1 MDHLASHFT
10 PLPALAGG
18 AIIGLA
24 ASALMLLIGQVAGIS
39 GMVAGVLRPMPGQ
52 WPWRAAFVL
61 GLFAGGFAWFLV
73 DPSVFGHIPRPLPV
87 VAAAGVIVGYGV
99 TTGGGCTSGHGVCGI
114 GRLSRRSLVATCTF
128 MATGILTAAVWRSVV
143 GAVQ

>member
-1 MDHLASHFT
+1 MGHLAPHVA

-18 AIIGLA
+18 AVIGLA

-39 GMVAGVLRPMPGQ
+39 GMITGVLRPVSGQ
-52 WPWRAAFVL
+52 WPWRVAFLL
-61 GLFAGGFAWFLV
+61 GLFAGGFVWFLL
-73 DPSVFGHIPRPLPV
+73 DPSVFGHIPRPLPL

-114 GRLSRRSLVATCTF
+114 SRVSRRSIVATCTF
-128 MATGILTAAVWRSVV
+128 MATGLVTAAIWHFAG
-143 GAVQ
+143 GAFQ

>member
-1 MDHLASHFT
+1 MGHLAPHVA

-39 GMVAGVLRPMPGQ
+39 GMVTGVLRPIPGQ

-61 GLFAGGFAWFLV
+61 GLFAGGFVWFLI

-87 VAAAGVIVGYGV
+87 VAAAGLIVGYGV
-99 TTGGGCTSGHGVCGI
+99 TMGGGCTSGHGVCGI
-114 GRLSRRSLVATCTF
+114 SRLSRRSIVATCTF
-128 MATGILTAAVWRSVV
+128 MATGIVTAGIWRLIF

>member
-1 MDHLASHFT
+1 MGHLAPNIA

-18 AIIGLA
+18 AIIGFA

-39 GMVAGVLRPMPGQ
+39 GMVTGVLRPVPGQ
-52 WPWRAAFVL
+52 WPWRVAFVL
-61 GLFAGGFAWFLV
+61 GLFAGGFAWFLI

-99 TTGGGCTSGHGVCGI
+99 TMGGGCTSGHGVCGI
-114 GRLSRRSLVATCTF
+114 SRLSRRSIVATCTF
-128 MATGILTAAVWRSVV
+128 MATGVMTAAIWRSIF

>member
-1 MDHLASHFT
+1 MGHLAPHIA

-39 GMVAGVLRPMPGQ
+39 GMVTGVLRPIPGQ

-61 GLFAGGFAWFLV
+61 GLLAGGFAWFLI

-87 VAAAGVIVGYGV
+87 VAAAGLIVGYGV

-114 GRLSRRSLVATCTF
+114 SRLSRRSIVATCTF
-128 MATGILTAAVWRSVV
+128 MATGIVTAGIWRLIF

>member
-1 MDHLASHFT
+1 MGHLAPHVAR
-10 PLPALAGG
+10 LPALAGG
-18 AIIGLA
+18 AVIGLA

-39 GMVAGVLRPMPGQ
+39 GMITGVLRPIPTQ

-61 GLFAGGFAWFLV
+61 GLFAGGFAWFLI

-87 VAAAGVIVGYGV
+87 VAAAGVIVGCGV

-114 GRLSRRSLVATCTF
+114 SRLSRRSFVATCTF
-128 MATGILTAAVWRSVV
+128 MATGLVTATIWRLIF

>member
-1 MDHLASHFT
+1 MGHLAPHIA

-18 AIIGLA
+18 AILGLA

-39 GMVAGVLRPMPGQ
+39 GMVTGVLRPIPGQ

-61 GLFAGGFAWFLV
+61 GLFAGGFVWFLI

-87 VAAAGVIVGYGV
+87 VAAAGLIVGYGV
-99 TTGGGCTSGHGVCGI
+99 TTGGGCTSGHGMCGI
-114 GRLSRRSLVATCTF
+114 SRLSRRSIVATCTF
-128 MATGILTAAVWRSVV
+128 MATGIMTAGIWRLVF

>member
-1 MDHLASHFT
+1 MGHLAPHFA

-39 GMVAGVLRPMPGQ
+39 GMVTGVLRPVPGQ

-61 GLFAGGFAWFLV
+61 GLLAGGFVWFLI

-99 TTGGGCTSGHGVCGI
+99 TTGGGYTSGHGVCGI
-114 GRLSRRSLVATCTF
+114 SRLSRRSIVATCTF
-128 MATGILTAAVWRSVV
+128 MATGIVTAGIWRLIF

>member
-1 MDHLASHFT
+1 MGHLAPHVA

-18 AIIGLA
+18 AIMGLA

-39 GMVAGVLRPMPGQ
+39 GMVTGVLRPVAGQ

-61 GLFAGGFAWFLV
+61 GLFAGGFAWFLI

-87 VAAAGVIVGYGV
+87 VAAAGLIVGYGV
-99 TTGGGCTSGHGVCGI
+99 TMGGGCTSGHGMCGI
-114 GRLSRRSLVATCTF
+114 SRLSRRSIVATCTF
-128 MATGILTAAVWRSVV
+128 MATGIVTAGIWRLIF

>member
-1 MDHLASHFT
+1 MGHLAPHIA

-39 GMVAGVLRPMPGQ
+39 GMVSGVLRPIPGQ

-61 GLFAGGFAWFLV
+61 GLFAGGFVWFLI

-87 VAAAGVIVGYGV
+87 VAAAGLIVGYGV
-99 TTGGGCTSGHGVCGI
+99 TMGGGCTSGHGVCGI
-114 GRLSRRSLVATCTF
+114 SRLSRRSIVATCTF
-128 MATGILTAAVWRSVV
+128 MATGIVTAGIWRLIF